1 MARFW
6 KGLGQPARRGADEGT
21 SSKSSPKAGG
31 ALTPFPKDYAQMVS
45 QCQKALQHGLDDGLG
60 LMEIQ
65 FPPGGLE
72 TAPGDVEGNMES
84 NLTVQHLRGICA
96 QFERNKTAK
105 TTRVFFPDPI
115 EAKLARTGTN
125 ASPDGV
131 RAPSNSETRAWFAPN
146 NWPGPVDFLES
157 PSFLS
162 VSGLDKV
169 LNKRVSTWNKA
180 KANDTAFVVAY
191 PVSNVSELTC
201 TRELYEG
208 ELGRGT
214 GARPIVVCNG
224 ELERTRTNYYPPF
237 WNAGEMA
244 PLREFVKVFEQIYF
258 IHNFKGSNPAVL
270 FRCYPGP
277 WQVMRRRRDDSLE
290 VVWTGEEYP
299 GVQKVALEILPKHP

>member
-1 MARFW
+1 M
-6 KGLGQPARRGADEGT
+6 
-21 SSKSSPKAGG
+21 
-31 ALTPFPKDYAQMVS
+31 
-45 QCQKALQHGLDDGLG
+45 
-60 LMEIQ
+60 
-65 FPPGGLE
+65 
-72 TAPGDVEGNMES
+72 
-84 NLTVQHLRGICA
+84 
-96 QFERNKTAK
+96 
-105 TTRVFFPDPI
+105 
-115 EAKLARTGTN
+115 
-125 ASPDGV
+125 
-131 RAPSNSETRAWFAPN
+131 
-146 NWPGPVDFLES
+146 
-157 PSFLS
+157 
-162 VSGLDKV
+162 
-169 LNKRVSTWNKA
+169 
-180 KANDTAFVVAY
+180 
-191 PVSNVSELTC
+191 SNVSELTC

-208 ELGRGT
+208 ELGRGA